1 MIKFQICGIILLKGD
16 IFMNENII
24 KTYFEVIKLKNAIRT
39 GWLEVGISADRIE
52 SVAEHVFGTQFLAM
66 MMNSEFKLNLDMQKV
81 YEMIMIREVSKINLN
96 SEYTPNSKYDV
107 NEAALKAKKT
117 VIDVTSELSCSNH
130 IASLIEEA
138 QKLETKESKF
148 VLNVSKLESDLQA
161 KYYDLNGQ
169 FDLENAL
176 ADVKNYG
183 SSLTEE
189 ILPKV
194 KNASD
199 GWLNYDRRYYSED
212 ETFLNLSND
221 IEKYQ
226 R

>member
-1 MIKFQICGIILLKGD
+1 
-16 IFMNENII
+16 MNENII

-66 MMNSEFKLNLDMQKV
+66 MKNSEFKLNLDMQKV

-117 VIDVTSELSCSNH
+117 VIDVTSELACSNH
-130 IASLIEEA
+130 IVSLIEEA

-148 VLNVSKLESDLQA
+148 VFNVSKLESDLQA

-169 FDLENAL
+169 FDLEKAL

-183 SSLTEE
+183 SSLVEE

-212 ETFLNLSND
+212 ETFLNLSNA

>member
-1 MIKFQICGIILLKGD
+1 
-16 IFMNENII
+16 MNENII

-117 VIDVTSELSCSNH
+117 VIDVTSELACSNH
-130 IASLIEEA
+130 IVSLIEEA

-148 VLNVSKLESDLQA
+148 VFNVSKLESDLQA

-169 FDLENAL
+169 FDLEKAL
-176 ADVKNYG
+176 VDVKNYG
-183 SSLTEE
+183 SSLAEE

>member
-1 MIKFQICGIILLKGD
+1 
-16 IFMNENII
+16 MNENII

-96 SEYTPNSKYDV
+96 SEYTTNSKYDV

-117 VIDVTSELSCSNH
+117 VIDVTSKLACSNH

>member
-1 MIKFQICGIILLKGD
+1 
-16 IFMNENII
+16 MNENII

-96 SEYTPNSKYDV
+96 SEYTTNSKYDAEKV
-107 NEAALKAKKT
+107 AVEAKKT
-117 VIDVTSELSCSNH
+117 VVDVTSKLACSNH
-130 IASLIEEA
+130 IVAIIDEA

-148 VLNVSKLESDLQA
+148 VFNVSKLESDLQA

-169 FDLENAL
+169 FDLEKAL

-183 SSLTEE
+183 SSLAEE

-199 GWLNYDRRYYSED
+199 GWLNYDRRYYAED

>member
-1 MIKFQICGIILLKGD
+1 MKGD

-117 VIDVTSELSCSNH
+117 VIDVTSELACSNH
-130 IASLIEEA
+130 IVSLIEEA

-148 VLNVSKLESDLQA
+148 VFNVSKLESDLQA

-169 FDLENAL
+169 FDLEKAL

-183 SSLTEE
+183 SSLVEE

>member
-1 MIKFQICGIILLKGD
+1 
-16 IFMNENII
+16 MNENII

-96 SEYTPNSKYDV
+96 SEYTTNSKYDV

-117 VIDVTSELSCSNH
+117 VIDVTSKLACSNH
-130 IASLIEEA
+130 ITSLIEEA

-148 VLNVSKLESDLQA
+148 VFNVSKLESDLQA

-169 FDLENAL
+169 FDLEKAL

-199 GWLNYDRRYYSED
+199 GWLNYDRRYYAED
-212 ETFLNLSND
+212 GTFLNLSND

>member
-1 MIKFQICGIILLKGD
+1 
-16 IFMNENII
+16 MNENII

-117 VIDVTSELSCSNH
+117 VTDVTSELACSNH
-130 IASLIEEA
+130 IVSLIEEA

-148 VLNVSKLESDLQA
+148 VFNVSKLESDLQA

-169 FDLENAL
+169 FDLEKAL

-183 SSLTEE
+183 SSLVEE

-199 GWLNYDRRYYSED
+199 GWLNYDRRYYVED
-212 ETFLNLSND
+212 EIFLNLSND

>member
-1 MIKFQICGIILLKGD
+1 
-16 IFMNENII
+16 MNENII

-81 YEMIMIREVSKINLN
+81 YEMIMLKEVSKINLN
-96 SEYTPNSKYDV
+96 SEYTTNSKYDAEKV
-107 NEAALKAKKT
+107 AVEAKKT
-117 VIDVTSELSCSNH
+117 VVDVTSKLACSNH
-130 IASLIEEA
+130 IVAIIDEA
-138 QKLETKESKF
+138 QKLETREAKF
-148 VLNVSKLESDLQA
+148 VLMVSKLESDLQA

-169 FDLENAL
+169 FDLEKAL

-183 SSLTEE
+183 PGLTEE

-199 GWLNYDRRYYSED
+199 GWLNYDRRYYAED
-212 ETFLNLSND
+212 GTFLNLSKD
-221 IEKYQ
+221 IEEYH